1 MVFLTILGFYA
12 GVGVESANSKI
23 KPTVSEK
30 VWWIL
35 GYVIV
40 TVAFLSL
47 FAIGISFSEPFG
59 ADSTDIDPL
68 SMVSVN
74 LIHSV

>member
-12 GVGVESANSKI
+12 GVGVESATV
-23 KPTVSEK
+23 KPSVSEK
-30 VWWIL
+30 VWWVL
-35 GYVIV
+35 GYIIV

-68 SMVSVN
+68 SIVSHCA
-74 LIHSV
+74 LFIIL